1 MQRKGEEKVTEY
13 VTTLNPIVLVHIH
26 DNERCRR
33 KKEASMVIQTEQSN
47 TTHPRLLFFLM
58 SCLGWW
64 DLNPRHSTL

>member
-33 KKEASMVIQTEQSN
+33 KKEASKVMHTNRAKQHNTPKAVIFPNEL
-47 TTHPRLLFFLM
+47 PWVV
-58 SCLGWW
+58 GYI
-64 DLNPRHSTL
+64 